1 MKNEYGAII
10 NLSTMLVNTIKET
23 KEQELKHLQNPR
35 CKRPEFATAR
45 YALGRL
51 AEREGLPEP
60 TAEETERLVRM
71 AW

>member
-1 MKNEYGAII
+1 MNDYGAII

-23 KEQELKHLQNPR
+23 REQEAKHLANAR
-35 CKRPEFATAR
+35 CKRPSFASAQ
-45 YALGRL
+45 YALSRL

-60 TAEETERLVRM
+60 TMEETERLIRM